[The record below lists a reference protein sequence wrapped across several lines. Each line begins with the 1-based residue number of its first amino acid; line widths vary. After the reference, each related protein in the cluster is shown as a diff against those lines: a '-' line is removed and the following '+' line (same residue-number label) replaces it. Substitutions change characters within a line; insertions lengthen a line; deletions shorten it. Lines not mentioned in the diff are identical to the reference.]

1 MALAGARGMQLGLA
15 RRHGI
20 SGGSVNDAVLY
31 LLVFAAGALVGLSE
45 LLTRHRDYPGRA
57 ILSVPSLL
65 YLLLNGV
72 LSMLALLVVKLSP
85 PEFLKDGSNLE
96 PVKTV
101 LFVGFGAAAFF
112 RSSFFKLRTPDG
124 DISVGPGL
132 IIDVFLR
139 VIDDLVDR
147 SLGVKRLE
155 DVSKVMT
162 GVSYSKAAKVLPIY
176 CFAALRRLSPE
187 AQRQVAMQV
196 DALTNAADIEEDT
209 KLVPLGLAIMSLTG
223 LPILT
228 NAVEQLAKTIK
239 SNPPSAAA
247 QLSTASPTP
256 PARSVVAPTSTMPSP
271 DADGATP

>member
-1 MALAGARGMQLGLA
+1 L
-15 RRHGI
+15 I
-20 SGGSVNDAVLY
+20 
-31 LLVFAAGALVGLSE
+31 
-45 LLTRHRDYPGRA
+45 RHRDYPGQA
-57 ILSVPSLL
+57 IFSIPSLL

-112 RSSFFKLRTPDG
+112 RSSFFKVRTPDS

-139 VIDDLVDR
+139 VTDDLVDR

-155 DVSKVMT
+155 DVSKIMA
-162 GVSYSKAAKVLPIY
+162 GVSYSKAAKVLPTY

-187 AQRQVAMQV
+187 AQQQFAIQVK
-196 DALTNAADIEEDT
+196 ALADAADIEEDT
-209 KLVPLGLAIMSLTG
+209 KSVPLGLAIMSLTG

-239 SNPPSAAA
+239 SNPPSATA
-247 QLSTASPTP
+247 QLSAASPTP
-256 PARSVVAPTSTMPSP
+256 PAPAVVGPTATAPSP
-271 DADGATP
+271 AADDTTP